1 MAQEVRRERRAEAV
15 RFLGQYVLAAQ
26 GGCDDGVAGEG
37 DRALEPPASGGSTVT
52 LPSTGGK
59 RPSAAAW
66 KYVRSGC
73 GARTVAHLSVEGVRQ
88 VAIVGQAVLVRRV
101 NSIDSAR
108 RGAAQWPTVTS
119 SELWGP
125 ESAERYDAE
134 ETEMTS
140 AAVLGA
146 TVGFL
151 AELAGDGRALEF
163 AVGTGRVGV
172 PLRERGVPVTGIE
185 LSEHMAAVLRRK
197 VDEDTLPVIIGDMAT
212 TVVPGEFS
220 LVYLVYN
227 TISNLLTQ
235 DEQVECFRNAARHL
249 RPGGRFVIELGVPP
263 LRFLP
268 PGQAAVPF
276 DVSERHLGFDTVD
289 TVEQLLVSH
298 HFTRDGD
305 DGRYRRGA
313 SRHRY
318 AWPHGTRPHGP
329 YRRAS
334 AGTPGRGLG
343 RLTVHPGVAQAHL
356 GVAEARLR

>member
-1 MAQEVRRERRAEAV
+1 M
-15 RFLGQYVLAAQ
+15 
-26 GGCDDGVAGEG
+26 
-37 DRALEPPASGGSTVT
+37 
-52 LPSTGGK
+52 
-59 RPSAAAW
+59 
-66 KYVRSGC
+66 
-73 GARTVAHLSVEGVRQ
+73 
-88 VAIVGQAVLVRRV
+88 
-101 NSIDSAR
+101 
-108 RGAAQWPTVTS
+108 TS

-140 AAVLGA
+140 AAGLGA
-146 TVGFL
+146 TVDFL

-197 VDEDTLPVIIGDMAT
+197 VDEDTLPVVIGDMAT

-268 PGQAAVPF
+268 PGQVAVPF

-298 HFTRDGD
+298 HFTRDGE

-318 AWPHGTRPHGP
+318 AWPAELDLMARIAGLQLE
-329 YRRAS
+329 RRVADWDGSPFTQESPKHISVWRKS
-334 AGTPGRGLG
+334 A
-343 RLTVHPGVAQAHL
+343 
-356 GVAEARLR
+356 